1 MIVEEAIRYQLFIRN
16 NCPDF
21 ADLPVADA
29 GLNYFYGIRFYQE
42 KGNPI
47 PSLACNGQPYDRKD
61 GHSYS
66 APEGMGVPFG
76 TLFVHHNCTL
86 YVFETYNYQGNYKT
100 LRGPL
105 ALYEGTDLFHRCYD
119 DDGNLNLPCAHSF
132 LVECSMSMANCVP
145 SDEWATVAYL
155 DNADSSIPTKF
166 TYEYQIGT
174 EWSSEISQGFE
185 VDISVTTTIKA
196 SFFKIFEAEVSS
208 TFHTGYN
215 WQKTSSEAKSEVTTY
230 TIETEIPAGRIFKIE
245 QAKGLCG
252 DSEVQT
258 EMFKTTDEVTGES
271 QIFHH

>member
-29 GLNYFYGIRFYQE
+29 GLNYFYGIRFYPE
-42 KGNPI
+42 RGNPI
-47 PSLACNGQPYDRKD
+47 PSLACNGGSYDRKD
-61 GHSYS
+61 GYSYS
-66 APEGMGVPFG
+66 APEGMGIGMG
-76 TLFVHHNCTL
+76 TLFVHHGCTF
-86 YVFETYNYQGNYKT
+86 YVFEDYNYQGNYKT
-100 LRGPL
+100 LRGPKD
-105 ALYEGTDLFHRCYD
+105 LYEGTDLFHRCG
-119 DDGNLNLPCAHSF
+119 GNLNIPCAHSF

-174 EWSSEISQGFE
+174 EWSSEISQGFD
-185 VDISVTTTIKA
+185 VDISVTRTIKA

-230 TIETEIPAGRIFKIE
+230 TIETEIPAGGIFKIE
-245 QAKGLCG
+245 QARGSCG

-258 EMFKTTDEVTGES
+258 EMFKTTDEVTGKS